1 MKHLS
6 LFAFMLGLSV
16 GMASPAKGASDTPK
30 RGGTLTMAIRKDLT
44 TLHPFVRTSST
55 NKSIR
60 ELTYEPLVG
69 IDMKGNIQPYL
80 AESWEISKDGTVYTF
95 HLRKGVKFHDGREMT
110 AEDAKFAMDY
120 SLNPKNGASGIKKLR
135 LVKSVEVGDKYTLKV
150 SIEKASPAFLTF
162 LTSIGAFSVI
172 PKESLQEGVRN
183 PKTSPPGT
191 GPFRF
196 VEWKPKRR
204 IVFERF
210 DDYWGHKAFVDRLVL
225 RPISNSTVRFTALR
239 TGDVDIVE
247 RTPYEWV
254 KMVVKGKIKGVG
266 FGKAPYA
273 GFRRL
278 SFNLAA
284 PPFNNKKLRQA
295 VAHALNKEEILR
307 AAYFGFGEPTDQ
319 KYPKG
324 HTWYIAVPAP
334 SFDLEKAK
342 ALLKEADYQGQ
353 TIEILLRQGED
364 QMTEGTVIQAQLKK
378 IGVKVK
384 LDVNDYSAYNARQ
397 RRGDFDFVIR
407 GGSFD
412 PDPTLVYGPDLM
424 CVDLKR
430 RISNYSG
437 YCNKE
442 TEDLLKKAETE
453 LDPNTRRAQFKQV
466 LTNIGEELPFLPIG
480 YVPRF
485 FTMRDY
491 VKGFS
496 TDARGTFRSWGRG
509 LNYTWLENK

>member
-6 LFAFMLGLSV
+6 LFALMLGLSM
-16 GMASPAKGASDTPK
+16 GMALPANGASDTPK

-44 TLHPFVRTSST
+44 TLHPLIRTSST
-55 NKSIR
+55 NRSIR
-60 ELTYEPLVG
+60 DLMFEPLLG
-69 IDMKGNIQPYL
+69 LDSKGNIQPYL
-80 AESWEISKDGTVYTF
+80 AQSWDVSKDGTVYTF

-135 LVKSVEVGDKYTLKV
+135 LVKSVEAADKYTLKV
-150 SIEKASPAFLTF
+150 AIKKASPAFLTF
-162 LTSIGAFSVI
+162 LTNISAFSVI
-172 PKESLQEGVRN
+172 PKESLKEGVRN

-196 VEWKPKRR
+196 VEWKTKRR

-210 DDYWGHKAFVDRLVL
+210 DEYWGNKAFVDRLVL

-247 RTPYEWV
+247 RTSYEWV

-266 FGKAPYA
+266 FAKAPYA

-278 SFNLAA
+278 SFNLGS
-284 PPFNNKKLRQA
+284 PPFNNEKLRQA
-295 VAHALNKEEILR
+295 VAHAIEKEEILH

-324 HTWYIAVPAP
+324 HAWYFAVPAP
-334 SFDLEKAK
+334 SYDLEKAK
-342 ALLKEADYQGQ
+342 ALLKEADYKGQ
-353 TIEILLRQGED
+353 TVSLLLRQGED

-378 IGVKVK
+378 IGIKVK

-397 RRGDFDFVIR
+397 RKGEFDFVIR

-437 YCNKE
+437 YCDQE
-442 TEDLLKKAETE
+442 MEALLNNAETE
-453 LDPNTRRAQFKQV
+453 LDSKVRRAQFKQV
-466 LTNIGEELPFLPIG
+466 LTKLGKDVPFLPIG
-480 YVPRF
+480 FVPRF

-491 VKGFS
+491 VKGFT
-496 TDARGTFRSWGRG
+496 TDARGAFRPWGAG
-509 LNYTWLENK
+509 LNHVWLEK

>member
-6 LFAFMLGLSV
+6 LFALILGLSM
-16 GMASPAKGASDTPK
+16 GMSLPAKGASDTPQ

-44 TLHPFVRTSST
+44 TLNSMVRTSST
-55 NKSIR
+55 NRSIR
-60 ELTYEPLVG
+60 DLMFEPLLG
-69 IDMKGNIQPYL
+69 LDLKGNIRPYL
-80 AESWEISKDGTVYTF
+80 AESWDVSKDGTVYTF

-135 LVKSVEVGDKYTLKV
+135 LVKSVAVADKYTLKV

-162 LTSIGAFSVI
+162 LTSIGTFSVI

-210 DDYWGHKAFVDRLVL
+210 DDYWGHKAFVNRLVL

-254 KMVVKGKIKGVG
+254 KMVAKGKIEGVG
-266 FGKAPYA
+266 FVKAPYA

-278 SFNLAA
+278 SFNLGR
-284 PPFNNKKLRQA
+284 PPFNDKKLRQA
-295 VAHALNKEEILR
+295 VAHAINKEEILH
-307 AAYFGFGEPTDQ
+307 AAYFGFGETTDQ

-324 HTWYIAVPAP
+324 HAWYFGVPAP
-334 SFDLEKAK
+334 SYDLNKAK
-342 ALLKEADYQGQ
+342 DLLKEADYKGQ
-353 TIEILLRQGED
+353 TVKILLRQGED

-378 IGVKVK
+378 IGIKVE

-397 RRGDFDFVIR
+397 RKGEFDFVIR

-437 YCNKE
+437 YCDKE
-442 TEDLLKKAETE
+442 MEELLKKAETE
-453 LDPNTRRAQFKQV
+453 LDSKIRRAQFKQV
-466 LTNIGEELPFLPIG
+466 LTKLGEDLPFLPIG
-480 YVPRF
+480 FVPRF

-496 TDARGTFRSWGRG
+496 TDARGTFRSLGRG
-509 LNYTWLENK
+509 LNYTWLDKK

>member
-6 LFAFMLGLSV
+6 LFALMV
-16 GMASPAKGASDTPK
+16 GMSMGMSLPAKGASDTPK

-44 TLHPFVRTSST
+44 TLNPLFRISST
-55 NKSIR
+55 NRSIR
-60 ELTYEPLVG
+60 DLMFEPLLG
-69 IDMKGNIQPYL
+69 IDIKGNIKPYL
-80 AESWEISKDGTVYTF
+80 AESWEVSRDGRLYTF

-110 AEDAKFAMDY
+110 AEDAKYVMDY
-120 SLNPKNGASGIKKLR
+120 TMNPKNGAYGLKRLR
-135 LVKSVEVGDKYTLKV
+135 LVEAVEAADKYTLKV
-150 SIEKASPAFLTF
+150 RIKKASPTFLTF

-172 PKESLQEGVRN
+172 PKESLQEGVSK
-183 PKTSPPGT
+183 PDKSPPGT

-196 VEWKPKRR
+196 VEWKSKRR

-210 DDYWGHKAFVDRLVL
+210 DGYWGHKAFVDRLVL

-254 KMVVKGKIKGVG
+254 KMVLKGKIKGIG
-266 FGKAPYA
+266 FAKAPYA

-278 SFNLAA
+278 SFNLGS

-295 VAHALNKEEILR
+295 VAHALNKEEILH

-324 HTWYIAVPAP
+324 HAWYFGVPAP
-334 SFDLEKAK
+334 SYDLKKAK
-342 ALLKEADYQGQ
+342 ALLKESGYKGE
-353 TIEILLRQGED
+353 TVTILLRQGED

-384 LDVNDYSAYNARQ
+384 LDVNDYSAYNSHSRKGEFQ
-397 RRGDFDFVIR
+397 FMIR

-430 RISNYSG
+430 RASNMSG
-437 YCNKE
+437 YCNE
-442 TEDLLKKAETE
+442 EMEALLKKAETE
-453 LDPNTRRAQFKQV
+453 LDPKIRRAQFKQV
-466 LTNIGEELPFLPIG
+466 LTKVGEDIPFLPIG
-480 YVPRF
+480 FVPRF
-485 FTMRDY
+485 FTIRSY

-496 TDARGTFRSWGRG
+496 TDARGTFRPWGRG
-509 LNYTWLENK
+509 LNYTWLDKN